1 MSIFRRVPEKPKEL
15 HDVVKE
21 RHDGLN
27 KFVRDIEAIGIAQP
41 AEYTNVLRLL
51 EDELILGN
59 LKGTHAI
66 LALNAM
72 QNIAH
77 ARLNKADGKDFPSS
91 ERLINGM
98 QAVMKSLH
106 SVALRRSVSVDTRCL
121 ALSKISALDFVTS
134 NEQRAQQGISMLLG
148 VVNFMSDPHNADTH
162 GIDIRISEDA
172 IDQALYIAEYFDAD
186 NPSAQRNVRMT
197 AFSGLLSLD
206 QKLGENKKPELSAA
220 LEGAFIKLTALLTMA
235 PAAQLE
241 ECKVAEEQTIRELFK
256 IHAEQAYPGCSI
268 PERAKALFASAARVF
283 EAGIDYRAKQDALH
297 ISPQEPAA
305 AEPPTS
311 TPTVG

>member
-1 MSIFRRVPEKPKEL
+1 MSIFRRATEKPKEL

-41 AEYTNVLRLL
+41 AEYRNVLKLL

-72 QNIAH
+72 EDIAE
-77 ARLNKADGKDFPSS
+77 ARLSEADDVDLQQIEST
-91 ERLINGM
+91 M
-98 QAVMKSLH
+98 QAVMKSLY
-106 SVALRRSVSVDTRCL
+106 SVALTRRVAVDTRSL
-121 ALSKISALDFVTS
+121 ALSKISALDFTAK
-134 NEQRAQQGISMLLG
+134 NEKMARQGISMLLG
-148 VVNFMSDPHNADTH
+148 VVNFMSDPQNADTH
-162 GIDIRISEDA
+162 GIDIRICEDA
-172 IDQALYIAEYFDAD
+172 IDQALHIAEYFDAD

-220 LEGAFIKLTALLTMA
+220 LEEAFVNLSALLTMS
-235 PAAQLE
+235 PAVQLE
-241 ECKVAEEQTIRELFK
+241 TCLVAEEQPLRELFK